1 MLHRKNQ
8 ILKLFDETLLLL
20 FVVAAAAAAVLLL
33 LLLLCFIYWN
43 SPLISELT
51 DLSTSLRV
59 YLCLVSFAVRPYVP
73 SQASR
78 SGLSALSPSSATQR
92 NPSASFLLLFLLRL
106 RLRLPFSL
114 YLFRE
119 SLGAFCICLSNW
131 RCSAGAAKNAK
142 PKEKG
147 KWGDIKKRG
156 KREMQTEIHG
166 KQGTWR

>member
-1 MLHRKNQ
+1 MMIHRKNR
-8 ILKLFDETLLLL
+8 ILKLSMKL
-20 FVVAAAAAAVLLL
+20 FFFFFFLFHLSKFL
-33 LLLLCFIYWN
+33 DWSLSWPIYR
-43 SPLISELT
+43 P
-51 DLSTSLRV
+51 V
-59 YLCLVSFAVRPYVP
+59 CVSIFVSSH
-73 SQASR
+73 SQ
-78 SGLSALSPSSATQR
+78 SGLTCPRRPHASACLRLPQR
-92 NPSASFLLLFLLRL
+92 NPSASFLL
-106 RLRLPFSL
+106 LRLPFSL

>member
-1 MLHRKNQ
+1 MMDDTQEKSNF
-8 ILKLFDETLLLL
+8 KTLLLA
-20 FVVAAAAAAVLLL
+20 VVAAVL
-33 LLLLCFIYWN
+33 LLLLCFIYRN

-78 SGLSALSPSSATQR
+78 IGLSALSPSSATQR
-92 NPSASFLLLFLLRL
+92 NPSASFLLLL
-106 RLRLPFSL
+106 LPFSL

-119 SLGAFCICLSNW
+119 SLGAFCICLLNW